1 MAVALMLGALSV
13 LMLAAGCDQQKSK
26 RLGRDLNSTELRGKK
41 LFVSN
46 CQKCHQ
52 ADSGL
57 ATQGPDLQ
65 GIFDKQFLPSGT
77 PANDERVKNVLQFG
91 RRQMPAFGQVLDD
104 SQIDA
109 IVAYLH
115 TQ

>member
-1 MAVALMLGALSV
+1 MILIGTSILL
-13 LMLAAGCDQQKSK
+13 LASGCSGQKSK

-41 LFVSN
+41 LFISN

-52 ADSGL
+52 PDSGM

-65 GIFDKQFLPSGT
+65 GMFDKQFLPSGT

-109 IVAYLH
+109 IIAYLH

>member
-1 MAVALMLGALSV
+1 LPFIFVSLS
-13 LMLAAGCDQQKSK
+13 LILLICGCSGQKSK

-52 ADSGL
+52 PDSGM
-57 ATQGPDLQ
+57 ATQGPSLN
-65 GIFDKQFLPSGT
+65 GIFDKQFLPSGV
-77 PANDERVKNVLQFG
+77 PANDERVKHILQYG
-91 RRQMPAFGQVLDD
+91 QRQMPAFGQVLDD